1 MAVSLPVR
9 KNTQDAATWWQRQA
23 VLKAI
28 RILAVIGEKRSIRLF
43 FVQAE
48 QVIREM
54 IPAHY
59 NHPSIYI
66 WGILNECASKTEY
79 GKERHTKQLSS
90 IKELDQTRPHSFAGC
105 KFKTDICFGLPDVV
119 SYNIYPKWYHD
130 TPVGEYLDDL
140 YQWVQKETEGR
151 GKPFLITEIGAGGIY
166 GYRNPYHSKW
176 TEEYQARTLEDQVR
190 SVLEY
195 QDCCGVYIWQFC
207 DIRISEEWF
216 GTRPRTMNNKGIVDE
231 YRRRKLAYDVVKKI
245 FEEYGD
251 YME

>member
-1 MAVSLPVR
+1 M
-9 KNTQDAATWWQRQA
+9 
-23 VLKAI
+23 
-28 RILAVIGEKRSIRLF
+28 
-43 FVQAE
+43 
-48 QVIREM
+48 
-54 IPAHY
+54 
-59 NHPSIYI
+59 
-66 WGILNECASKTEY
+66 
-79 GKERHTKQLSS
+79 
-90 IKELDQTRPHSFAGC
+90 
-105 KFKTDICFGLPDVV
+105 
-119 SYNIYPKWYHD
+119 
-130 TPVGEYLDDL
+130 
-140 YQWVQKETEGR
+140 
-151 GKPFLITEIGAGGIY
+151 ITEIGAGGIY